1 MNTYLRITSPAIL
14 LALLLTACSSGSDDP
29 EVPTPTPV
37 TPTPTATLTFSVT
50 ANDGMGTAAQPFTA
64 TPGQSLNATLSQTV
78 TYTDDSGQQ
87 QTVSPKATIAAT
99 VETDTIRAADLAALT
114 KLTEQNPKTS
124 TEGSNPKTATRQ
136 QTFDIGGQQI
146 TFNLSHEIYSYTTA
160 SGQQTELPYVELKA
174 PKYGAAMP
182 DTVSSTRSAQGFGQM
197 PVASVTAIR
206 LTPLGSQT
214 RSTTVR
220 DTTIYDVAVSFTI
233 DAATHNTA
241 SDATQTLSADIH
253 YTALVENVTEVPCAS
268 TSLSYELTARKG
280 TSDARSPFGFTS
292 AEPLVLEWT
301 EDAYCSYI
309 AASDLSTHAV
319 SLQPKASVTVSVA
332 SDTIHYAG
340 YKDSVCVATI
350 VPPVVFT
357 EGQQP
362 QQTVG
367 TQTFRIASQT
377 VTVSWSYDDYGS
389 ILVEDSTVAMPY
401 LQVEAPELVEVT
413 LAETAQARQA
423 MSRLTGRTYTIA
435 EGQTR
440 ADASSDVSNFQ
451 GGVALY
457 EVTARFRQSLKGVN
471 TPSEVA
477 ETVEYIVKYIAAVEA
492 KLISTTYEKDYE
504 WTAAHDNMPWLSYYK
519 VHRTRTYSTGEK
531 EVDTFV
537 HRYGYTV
544 SKIVRASPHSGI
556 FLQDSEYQYDEET
569 RFVYYKENSDPK
581 NDDFFRVYSYK
592 TGVSNL
598 SRLYPH
604 IGPVDDMWDRRGDL
618 SSYESDIFGHEGKPL
633 QYNPENPIEG
643 WYDSGIFIRR
653 ITSVGVKSADN
664 NYLTWVRQYIIDL
677 EFYDRIL
684 YLDGQLFDFSEYRMT
699 YDFDFREQSTTL
711 SDGTPA
717 KVFTHDC
724 KAKYLGKDFYVA
736 LVDTVYQLPASEARP
751 AAE

>member
-1 MNTYLRITSPAIL
+1 MNTYLRITSLAIL

-37 TPTPTATLTFSVT
+37 TPTPTASLTFSVT

-146 TFNLSHEIYSYTTA
+146 TFDLSHEIYSYTTA

-174 PKYGAAMP
+174 PKYGAATP

-280 TSDARSPFGFTS
+280 TSDAQSPFGFTS

-537 HRYGYTV
+537 HRYGYMV
-544 SKIVRASPHSGI
+544 SLERLMYAWGKGGYG
-556 FLQDSEYQYDEET
+556 DSEFTLWNDGQKV
-569 RFVYYKENSDPK
+569 VYHKENYSY
-581 NDDFFRVYSYK
+581 DDFTLICSYK
-592 TGVSNL
+592 TGSPDLNL
-598 SRLYPH
+598 HGETGKDLNQ
-604 IGPVDDMWDRRGDL
+604 WEKRGDL

-633 QYNPENPIEG
+633 QYNPENPIES
-643 WYDSGIFIRR
+643 WYDRGIYR
-653 ITSVGVKSADN
+653 VKLVRLFYADGLWLRG
-664 NYLTWVRQYIIDL
+664 YEIVI

-684 YLDGQLFDFSEYRMT
+684 YLDGQLFEFSEYRPT
-699 YDFDFREQSTTL
+699 YDFDFREENTTL

-717 KVFTHDC
+717 KVFTHEC